1 MSRKIL
7 TLKQT
12 IMKKLFFLCAL
23 LVSVT
28 LQSAPTW
35 LGRETMLVQN
45 FIKANQLSISIDES
59 SGVSLMSENGKDIL
73 AYVYSGKEGGYVVVS
88 ANESI
93 VPVIC
98 YSETGAYEE
107 GSPLDD
113 IVKADLQWRIA
124 HLADIPEAQRQNAKS
139 ERETLMS
146 RASEQRT
153 FIQWPPQGY
162 TSGGG
167 WVPVNWNQ
175 TAPYNNFCPIKLS
188 NSQRSVAGCPAIA
201 MGQILVFHQTI
212 NQTRFNASDRYYHN
226 YTQSFWIDDAWE
238 TYQFLSFDSLNTYLD
253 IIDQKFASNQAFDDN
268 DKAAL
273 SLAAGYACKSVYD
286 PAGSGTYAVSQAFDA
301 YQRFGFTESI
311 LMDDS
316 FSNDEIIEKM
326 IVDIK
331 KARPVHLATVDVNW
345 SSGHNVVC
353 DGYRDNGFF
362 RLNMGWGGTYNNW
375 YRLPDEFPMGLTV
388 FEGIVAD
395 IKAVPNQTEYTLN
408 LVADPENIGVVLIGD
423 GSYVDGYPVPFSAPE
438 IAGVTFIG
446 WDGSEEDLA
455 LVDNPS
461 LYTTFINMPQ
471 RNVTLTARYAPSYQV
486 NFTVKNADQ
495 TPINGA
501 SISVSGQSGSFVT
514 NAEGLA
520 SIQLVNGSYSYSVA
534 ADDYLDFDGSFVVSN
549 ENADVEVTLISNGLV
564 ADKASNLRVG
574 PVPFN
579 EYLLV
584 ESGSVKRVSNISM
597 LTLIGNQLLEF
608 DAAGKNNVRI
618 NTSGL
623 NAGIY
628 FLILV
633 MDDGQRI
640 VKKVIKN

>member
-1 MSRKIL
+1 MNRKIL
-7 TLKQT
+7 TLKQS
-12 IMKKLFFLCAL
+12 IMKKLFFFCAL

-35 LGRETMLVQN
+35 LGREAMLVQN
-45 FIKANQLSISIDES
+45 FIGAHQLSITIDES
-59 SGVSLMSENGKDIL
+59 SGIHLMSDNGKDVL
-73 AYVYSGKEGGYVVVS
+73 AYVFNGKDGGYVVVS

-98 YSETGAYEE
+98 YSETGVYEE

-113 IVKADLQWRIA
+113 IIKADLQWRVA
-124 HLADIPEAQRQNAKS
+124 HLADIPVEQRQKAQK
-139 ERETLMS
+139 EREELMS
-146 RASEQRT
+146 RASGSRT
-153 FIQWPPQGY
+153 ILQWPPQGY
-162 TSGGG
+162 TNGGG
-167 WVPVNWNQ
+167 WVAVNWNQ
-175 TAPYNNFCPIKLS
+175 SAPYNNFCPIKIS
-188 NSQRSVAGCPAIA
+188 TSERSVAGCPAIA

-253 IIDQKFASNQAFDDN
+253 IIDQKFASNQAFDNN

-286 PAGSGTYAVSQAFDA
+286 PAGSGTYAVSQAYDA

-311 LMDDS
+311 LMDTT
-316 FSNDEIIEKM
+316 FSNDEIVEKM
-326 IVDIK
+326 INNIK

-345 SSGHNVVC
+345 ASGHNVVC

-408 LVADPENIGVVLIGD
+408 LLADPDNIGVVLVGD

-446 WDGSEEDLA
+446 WEGTEEDLA
-455 LVDNPS
+455 LIDNPS
-461 LYTTFINMPQ
+461 LYTSFITMPQ
-471 RNVTLTARYAPSYQV
+471 RNVTLTAKYAPSYQV
-486 NFTVKNADQ
+486 NFTVRNADQ

-514 NAEGLA
+514 NADGYA
-520 SIQLVNGSYSYSVA
+520 SIQLVNGSYNFSVTA
-534 ADDYLDFDGSFVVSN
+534 NDYLDFNSSFDVNN
-549 ENADVEVTLISNGLV
+549 ENADVEVTLISNGLA

-579 EYLLV
+579 EFLLV
-584 ESGSVKRVSNISM
+584 ESGNAKRISNVSL
-597 LTLIGNQLLEF
+597 LTLIGNQLMEF
-608 DAAGKNNVRI
+608 DATEKNSIRI
-618 NTSGL
+618 NTSEL
-623 NAGIY
+623 NPGIY
-628 FLILV
+628 FLILI